1 MNEST
6 LNILARKVLDAH
18 VEFDMQLHG
27 EKEYP
32 LKAFEELWLALNQYT
47 AALGKS
53 RSLNRDV
60 AWKINGL
67 REYLELER
75 FHTPGEVLAKADRM
89 EMILFAGYDP
99 YFEGHEPDTKVIVS
113 IKDVVD
119 EMDVP
124 SDEHSAF
131 LNRHTGELVTLS
143 SEELSAAEED
153 GEIDDYPEW
162 QIEMIIKA
170 KEVLDS
176 DDYLPLPSKFD
187 IHEYHIMEK
196 FCYSVADDKIRG
208 ALLDKIR
215 GSGAFRRF
223 KDALQLNGIEE
234 DWYSFRQNALEKI
247 AIDWLELNQILYAK
261 NEVGEGSIQ

>member
-1 MNEST
+1 MKECT
-6 LNILARKVLDAH
+6 LDILAGKVLDARAQ
-18 VEFDMQLHG
+18 FDMRLHG
-27 EKEYP
+27 EKAYP
-32 LKAFEELWLALNQYT
+32 LKAFEELWLALNQYA
-47 AALGKS
+47 AALGDS

-99 YFEGHEPDTKVIVS
+99 YFEGNEPDTKVIVS

-153 GEIDDYPEW
+153 NNIDKYPTW
-162 QIEMIIKA
+162 QQEMIIKA
-170 KEVLDS
+170 KEVISS

-187 IHEYHIMEK
+187 IHEYHIMED
-196 FCYSVADDKIRG
+196 FCCSVVDDKIREN
-208 ALLDKIR
+208 LLNKIR
-215 GSGAFRRF
+215 GRGAFGRF
-223 KDALQLNGIEE
+223 KDAIHMNDIEE
-234 DWYSFRQNALEKI
+234 EWYRFRQGELEKI
-247 AIDWLELNQILYAK
+247 AIDWLEENQISYTK
-261 NEVGEGSIQ
+261 DYC